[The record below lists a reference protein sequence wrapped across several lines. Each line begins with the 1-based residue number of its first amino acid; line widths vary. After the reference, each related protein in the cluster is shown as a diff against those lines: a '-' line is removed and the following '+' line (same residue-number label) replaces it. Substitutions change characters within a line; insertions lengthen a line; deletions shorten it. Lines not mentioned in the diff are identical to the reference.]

1 MRKTTRNR
9 KNRLFF
15 ALCAILLGAIP
26 AAAQSNED
34 ISSVLQFNF
43 SNPGARSLG
52 MAGAF
57 AARADDAT
65 AVYANPAGLIQLSR
79 PEFSMDGRSWN
90 FANRYL
96 ASGTQINPSNLSGLS
111 YDESDDNLEGV
122 SFLSGFYPG
131 RSGRWVAGL
140 FRHQAVNFETAL
152 STNDATVFTQTG
164 TGFARPRDG
173 DLNLELDTTGASMAF
188 RLHPRLSLGATL
200 SRWEFAFDTRL
211 ELYDA
216 PRDQESGDPVFN
228 PFSLDDPYPGLT
240 EGDPEICCEYGN
252 RGDIIRLR
260 TQTGRDDATSYS
272 LGLFWE
278 SARTEAGVPLVTLG
292 GVYRKGPS
300 FRFTGRSYI
309 RSLRPTVSLPT
320 TRQYLSVFGDVPG
333 IFKVPDVWS
342 VGASLRPGN
351 RWVISADWARVEYS
365 DLMDRFLDLAGRDSG
380 IPNGQIGRAV
390 DYRLED
396 GDEIRLGFEYVAN
409 ADSGNAPIFLRWGL
423 WNDPNHEIEYV
434 GPDPSQRPIFSP
446 GSDELHTTVGI
457 GIKFR
462 NSQFDLGYDR
472 SERVDTLSF
481 SSVFYFGRN

>member
-1 MRKTTRNR
+1 MRQTNKSS
-9 KNRLFF
+9 LSAF
-15 ALCAILLGAIP
+15 LMSLLVVSWSSMP
-26 AAAQSNED
+26 AVAQSNED
-34 ISSVLQFNF
+34 INSVLQFNF

-79 PEFSMDGRSWN
+79 PEVSVDGRSWG
-90 FANRYL
+90 FQNRYL
-96 ASGTQINPSNLSGLS
+96 AGGTQLNPGSLDGLS
-111 YDESDDNLEGV
+111 YLESDDDLDGL
-122 SFLSGFYPG
+122 SFLSGFFPS

-140 FRHQAVNFETAL
+140 FRHQAVNFETVLA
-152 STNDATVFTQTG
+152 TNDSTVFTQTG

-173 DLNLELDTTGASMAF
+173 VLDLELDTTGASMAV
-188 RLHPRLSLGATL
+188 RLHPRLSLGATI

-216 PRDQESGDPVFN
+216 PRDAEFGDPVFN

-240 EGDPEICCEYGN
+240 EADPEICCEFGN

-260 TQTGRDDATSYS
+260 TQTGRDETTSYS

-278 SARTEAGVPLVTLG
+278 SKRTQAGVPLVTLG

-300 FRFTGRSYI
+300 FRFMGRSYI
-309 RSLRPTVSLPT
+309 RSLGPSVSLPT
-320 TRQYLSVFGDVPG
+320 TRSYASVFGDAPG

-342 VGASLRPGN
+342 VGVSIRPSS
-351 RWVISADWARVEYS
+351 RWVVSADWARVEYS

-380 IPNGQIGRAV
+380 IPNGQVGRAV
-390 DYRLED
+390 DYQLDD
-396 GDEIRLGFEYVAN
+396 GDELRLGFEYVVN
-409 ADSGNAPIFLRWGL
+409 ARSNSAPIFLRWGV

-446 GSDELHTTVGI
+446 GSDELHTTVGL
-457 GIKFR
+457 GIKMR
-462 NSQFDLGYDR
+462 NNQFDLGYDR
-472 SERVDTLSF
+472 SDRVETLSF
-481 SSVFYFGRN
+481 STVFYFGRN